1 MVIKFWEMRWVGHV
15 ASMEEMRNAY
25 IIFVGKHES
34 GILRR
39 TLEHNIRTILRKQ
52 VGNVLIGNM
61 WLRI

>member
-1 MVIKFWEMRWVGHV
+1 VGHV